1 VGPSGWPL
9 WLNRSRSSLRILAKS
24 KFRIAR
30 LDRGELDKL
39 IERSTVVTESRGR
52 DPHDYRDEPRAR
64 DYRYD
69 EDYHHPKKRHRGFL
83 GELFDFD
90 LEAVE
95 VRRSR
100 NSFRWFAVHSVLGCA
115 LLRRLPAEHA
125 QHHEE
130 AYDIGECDAPRTCSN
145 VGDNIAIGS
154 LSMLRCGWPASRRP
168 RARQTSGRD
177 RRAGC
182 TLKAPQ
188 GARPYQRNSNLGAFA
203 GRTQQVNLP
212 PIRLALSLIPMSP
225 NPSY

>member
-1 VGPSGWPL
+1 MKCPVCNDTQLVMAERQGIEIDYCPQCRGVW
-9 WLNRSRSSLRILAKS
+9 
-24 KFRIAR
+24 

-39 IERSTVVTESRGR
+39 IERSTVVPESRGR

-182 TLKAPQ
+182 TLKAPH
-188 GARPYQRNSNLGAFA
+188 GARPSGHRPWHPPASR
-203 GRTQQVNLP
+203 GRHP
-212 PIRLALSLIPMSP
+212 RHCRR
-225 NPSY
+225 